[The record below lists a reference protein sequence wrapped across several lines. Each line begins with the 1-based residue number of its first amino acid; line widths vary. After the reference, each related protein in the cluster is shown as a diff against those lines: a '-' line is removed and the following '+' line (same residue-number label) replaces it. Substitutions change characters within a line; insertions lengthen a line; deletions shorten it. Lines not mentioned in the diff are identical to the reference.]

1 MIASIDQQ
9 LAAFGIGAPIRFK
22 LRLTL
27 VKLKLTAPIDGKKIQ
42 LKITAMKDDEKKMD
56 VWPSDRITN
65 VRSSNPENDEFA
77 YKIEK
82 HLDFDMSYGVTK
94 VSIKGFHTTKLG
106 RKSLAFF
113 ADLSLKKIF
122 ETDQVSTS
130 FWLNAILL

>member
-1 MIASIDQQ
+1 MP
-9 LAAFGIGAPIRFK
+9 LGVCAPIRFT

-42 LKITAMKDDEKKMD
+42 LKIMAMKDDEKKMD
-56 VWPSDRITN
+56 VWPRDRIQN
-65 VRSSNPENDEFA
+65 VRRSNPETDEFV
-77 YKIEK
+77 YQIDK

-94 VSIKGFHTTKLG
+94 LNIKGFHTTNLN

-122 ETDQVSTS
+122 ETDGVSDS
-130 FWLNAILL
+130 